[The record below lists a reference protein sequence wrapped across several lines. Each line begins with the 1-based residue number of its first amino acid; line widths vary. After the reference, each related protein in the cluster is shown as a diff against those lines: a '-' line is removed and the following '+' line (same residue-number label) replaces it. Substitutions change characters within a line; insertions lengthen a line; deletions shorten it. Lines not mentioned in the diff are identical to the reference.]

1 MRSPY
6 IFVARVVQVVP
17 ISLGFATFEA
27 TAANWPEGY
36 EVREKSQSANGHY
49 AITLLLAEEAT
60 NFPSPDGRF
69 ALSLGSYETGHRDP
83 ATQEWI
89 TDGGTKPA
97 AIIDHAS
104 HTVLLQLESPLRP
117 QEDKV
122 LWSADSKWL
131 AFNHRGNKQTDL
143 TVCFW
148 NGASFEKVKLP
159 DLPGPELKFRPDKK
173 PLAEQVVHF
182 DEDTVTPLRWLKSG
196 ALIVSRKSGMT
207 DNTVGSVSYS
217 RVYTI
222 TIGFDGKQV
231 GHVENVIKQKQQVEA
246 Q

>member
-1 MRSPY
+1 MRS
-6 IFVARVVQVVP
+6 ILFVIVSICSA
-17 ISLGFATFEA
+17 IALLFAEETTTF
-27 TAANWPEGY
+27 PSHDG
-36 EVREKSQSANGHY
+36 K
-49 AITLLLAEEAT
+49 LLL
-60 NFPSPDGRF
+60 SV
-69 ALSLGSYETGHRDP
+69 GSYETGHRDN
-83 ATQEWI
+83 ATQAWI
-89 TDGGTKPA
+89 TDSGTKPA
-97 AIIDHAS
+97 AIIDQAS
-104 HTVLLQLESPLRP
+104 HRVLLQLESPLRP

-143 TVCFW
+143 MVYFW
-148 NGASFEKVKLP
+148 NGESFEKVKLP
-159 DLPGPELKFRPDKK
+159 ELPEPKLRFKPNKK

-182 DEDTVTPLRWLKSG
+182 DEDTVTPLRWLKSR
-196 ALIVSRKSGMT
+196 ALVVSRKSGMT

-222 TIGFDGKQV
+222 TIGFDAKQV